1 MNSPKLLNPNLSLK
15 CNPRVFLAGQIT
27 GVEGYLESTSI
38 GLVAAL
44 NVHRRLQKP
53 GVNINSGL
61 SLPNS
66 TVLGSL
72 SEYVTMGCRGPF
84 APMNSNW
91 GLLPKVLGQ
100 NGEKV
105 NKKNRKELYSK
116 RAFDTFE
123 TWLAAETSATL
134 TAIKDDSGV
143 KAEAH

>member
-1 MNSPKLLNPNLSLK
+1 M
-15 CNPRVFLAGQIT
+15 
-27 GVEGYLESTSI
+27 ESTSI

-72 SEYVTMGCRGPF
+72 SEYVTMGCRGPCPYELKLGPL
-84 APMNSNW
+84 AE
-91 GLLPKVLGQ
+91 GLGQ

-123 TWLAAETSATL
+123 TWFAAETSATL
-134 TAIKDDSGV
+134 TAINDDSGV